1 MRQVYNTAVNIQALD
16 NIHVADDLI
25 EHEIKATHMSVY
37 TPSWVLSRYTT
48 EWVLEKKVEG
58 LEIKVERPYRLVG
71 LEDGLI
77 AATFEN

>member
-37 TPSWVLSRYTT
+37 TSSGVLSRVDFRALQGY
-48 EWVLEKKVEG
+48 
-58 LEIKVERPYRLVG
+58 I
-71 LEDGLI
+71 
-77 AATFEN
+77 